1 MAKIKKI
8 TGKKGATWQI
18 DYIDPHG
25 KRIRHMFKKRK
36 DAAAELGKRV
46 SLMAEGRY
54 LDVKKDYKTTL
65 GELIEKY
72 EENFNQQAA
81 YKKYKAYCMENY
93 KVHFGEETKLA
104 SVRYVDLETYRTHLS
119 RKLTRHGTVR
129 KVASVNRE
137 IACLHHLFTK
147 GVEWELMEKNP
158 FDKGKGL
165 IQKENNK
172 RYRFLTED
180 EIEKLLDECEGKK
193 HLHRIVECALN
204 TGMRRNEILS
214 LKWAQVKDG
223 LIYLQEKVKNN
234 EARQIPINDRMNE
247 IFKEIRKEQGLSS
260 KHVFTY
266 QHGKKSNPVPIHRV
280 DRSFK
285 GALSRAK
292 IEDCK
297 FHDLRHT
304 FASHLVMRGATL
316 REVQELLGHTTV
328 TMTLRYSHLSP
339 EHKQKAVDRLN
350 GLTASGGTQCQK
362 SDRFLNSRVSANG

>member
-1 MAKIKKI
+1 M
-8 TGKKGATWQI
+8 
-18 DYIDPHG
+18 
-25 KRIRHMFKKRK
+25 
-36 DAAAELGKRV
+36 
-46 SLMAEGRY
+46 
-54 LDVKKDYKTTL
+54 
-65 GELIEKY
+65 
-72 EENFNQQAA
+72 
-81 YKKYKAYCMENY
+81 
-93 KVHFGEETKLA
+93 
-104 SVRYVDLETYRTHLS
+104 RYVDLETYRNHLT

-147 GVEWELMEKNP
+147 AVEWELMEKNP
-158 FDKGKGL
+158 FDKGKSL

-214 LKWAQVKDG
+214 LKWAQVKHG
-223 LIYLQEKVKNN
+223 LIYLQEEVKNN
-234 EARQIPINDRMNE
+234 EARQIPINERMVE

-266 QHGKKSNPVPIHRV
+266 QHGKKSSPVPIHRV

-304 FASHLVMRGATL
+304 FASHLIMRGATL
-316 REVQELLGHTTV
+316 KEVQELLGHTTV

-362 SDRFLNSRVSANG
+362 SDRFLNSHVSANG